1 MTLWPVTVAAGV
13 TLMAFGVV
21 SSLWLSGL
29 GVVLLGYG
37 LGGWIRELRHDA

>member
-1 MTLWPVTVAAGV
+1 MTVWPFTVAAGV

-21 SSLWLSGL
+21 SSLWLSAL

-37 LGGWIRELRHDA
+37 LASWIRELRHDA